1 MSACAFI
8 LILVVLSLAIISLI
22 GLWKSDSV
30 LGAKWSITCML
41 IIVVA
46 CFYTSFRSE
55 PFKIDDEVA
64 FIGVIAAIVA
74 VPVTVLLGWNIYTV
88 VDFNMKTEKLEN
100 KVEKEIQGIKD
111 ENKRL
116 IGDAEKSFL
125 NKVSALQNEL
135 MELNKKV
142 DEKYEECKSYVDEK
156 IQKERDRNILKDL
169 YQMALENMNG
179 QNYAIS
185 FTGFCNIAY
194 IANRQNETSY
204 RDRSI
209 EWAQNIL
216 EYHDEN
222 IKRDISKRPFNSV
235 LNKVETIQTDEAK
248 ALVNSIKDLISSQQ
262 EINI

>member
-88 VDFNMKTEKLEN
+88 VDFNRKTEKMEK
-100 KVEKEIQGIKD
+100 KVKKEIQEIKNENKKLKDDYLSIKKDLEHMQSDITFTSVFNYAMKMDKETYFVQYAIDGYIDALNVAIKD
-111 ENKRL
+111 
-116 IGDAEKSFL
+116 GL
-125 NKVSALQNEL
+125 NKDRIDVVVDSLFMILDKPNNLKSSILPNMTNVYYSVVS
-135 MELNKKV
+135 KFH
-142 DEKYEECKSYVDEK
+142 
-156 IQKERDRNILKDL
+156 QK
-169 YQMALENMNG
+169 G
-179 QNYAIS
+179 
-185 FTGFCNIAY
+185 
-194 IANRQNETSY
+194 TSG
-204 RDRSI
+204 RS
-209 EWAQNIL
+209 L
-216 EYHDEN
+216 G
-222 IKRDISKRPFNSV
+222 
-235 LNKVETIQTDEAK
+235 
-248 ALVNSIKDLISSQQ
+248 DLILNFTEEEYVQFPSGYVRITSDYHPDSHH
-262 EINI
+262 IKA